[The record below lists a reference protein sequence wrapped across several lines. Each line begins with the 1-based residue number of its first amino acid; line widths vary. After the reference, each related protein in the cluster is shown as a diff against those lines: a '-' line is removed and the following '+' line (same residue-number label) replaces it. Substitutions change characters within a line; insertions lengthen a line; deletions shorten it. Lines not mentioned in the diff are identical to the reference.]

1 MRELGGPRTVDH
13 PVKHAD
19 QGFERFGIPNTRE
32 VHGRRRVGQSLLPRA
47 SIKRIERPKKGEAM
61 SCAANAGKLL
71 IDPTLS
77 QMPPDVAMPKML
89 AGRVDLV
96 HHPPSALFPGATGAC
111 RLLKQRILTG
121 NCGRVNRE
129 DRGHDAIS
137 RSVVPPAGWRSLTPA
152 ASPPR
157 VTHADPRSAG
167 YRLLS
172 RAQHRSGAPVQ
183 MFYFEPR
190 RLAPGTTSPAGAR
203 SDALLA
209 TIMIPGQVD
218 HPPRLPQCCST
229 VARSSS
235 MSNGFE
241 R

>member
-1 MRELGGPRTVDH
+1 LATGDLVGLKVTRGRGDMRELGGPRTVDH

-121 NCGRVNRE
+121 NCGRVTVRTGATTQSRGRWRPQPGGGLSRQLPRRRE
-129 DRGHDAIS
+129 
-137 RSVVPPAGWRSLTPA
+137 SLTPTLDRQGIG
-152 ASPPR
+152 S
-157 VTHADPRSAG
+157 
-167 YRLLS
+167 YRAPNTC
-172 RAQHRSGAPVQ
+172 RARQYSCSISSLGGWRPG
-183 MFYFEPR
+183 PR
-190 RLAPGTTSPAGAR
+190 RLPERGAMHCWRR
-203 SDALLA
+203 S
-209 TIMIPGQVD
+209 
-218 HPPRLPQCCST
+218 
-229 VARSSS
+229 
-235 MSNGFE
+235 
-241 R
+241 